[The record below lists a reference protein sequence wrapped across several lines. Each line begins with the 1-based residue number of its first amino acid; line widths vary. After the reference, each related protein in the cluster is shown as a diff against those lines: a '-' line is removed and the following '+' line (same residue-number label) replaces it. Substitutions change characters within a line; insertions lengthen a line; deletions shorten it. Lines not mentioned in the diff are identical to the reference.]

1 MKNDE
6 QVNDESKNAFNQKFN
21 PKNELNEFFEYLDD
35 VFKPLLTLSFKA
47 PDEPEKEVSFI
58 WLANRINTYA
68 PLWKAQNESNILNVG
83 NHIAIKLGKI
93 TNESTMTHSIM
104 ACYSNVTLTKQSILV
119 QSLEDSTNLEIITLK

>member
-21 PKNELNEFFEYLDD
+21 PKNELNEIFEYLNDM
-35 VFKPLLTLSFKA
+35 FKPLPTPSFKA

>member
-6 QVNDESKNAFNQKFN
+6 QVNDESNDAFNQRFN
-21 PKNELNEFFEYLDD
+21 SKNELNEFFEYLNN
-35 VFKPLLTLSFKA
+35 VFKPLPAPSFKA

>member
-6 QVNDESKNAFNQKFN
+6 QVNDESNDAFNQMFN
-21 PKNELNEFFEYLDD
+21 SKNELNKFFEYLDD

-119 QSLEDSTNLEIITLK
+119 QSLEDSTNIEIITLK